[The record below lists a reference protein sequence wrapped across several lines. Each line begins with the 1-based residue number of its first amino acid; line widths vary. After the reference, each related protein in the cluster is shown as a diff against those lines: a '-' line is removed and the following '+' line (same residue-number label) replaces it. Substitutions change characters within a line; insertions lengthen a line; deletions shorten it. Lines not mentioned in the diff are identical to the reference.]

1 MPEMTHPVYSD
12 DMLASIRKVEA
23 TRAKRAEEAKRGY
36 RFEEMTLE
44 ESNKLLR
51 KFHPDYIKKE
61 KRKLK
66 VGASEGE
73 ALNNTVADIFEAHS
87 RLWKRLDEFNELI
100 QQPDYETDVLIIG
113 GGGAGTAAAITA
125 REQGAKV
132 IIATKLRI
140 GDANTMM
147 AQGGIQAAATPIDSP
162 AIHYLDVIGGGH
174 FENAP
179 ELVEALVNDAPGV
192 IHWLENMGV
201 MFDKHDDHT
210 MMVQHG
216 GGTSRMRMHSCL
228 DYSGAAI
235 MRVLRDEA
243 RNHPED
249 ITILEFAPAVELIM
263 NERGEC
269 MGAVLFNLE
278 TEEYEIVWAKAVV
291 FATGGFGRLHIQNFP
306 TTNHYGATGDGLV
319 MGYRAGVP
327 IEFLGAVQY
336 HPTGAMFP
344 EQIVGLLI
352 TEKVR
357 GSGADVL
364 NVDGEKFVYPLEPRD
379 VEASALIRECTP
391 VKKGGTGKGM
401 RTPTGNYGVWLDA
414 PLIDTL
420 DGEGTIAHKLPAMV
434 RMFNRFGIDMTKEP
448 ILVYPTLHYQNGGLA
463 MNADTSTVVPG
474 LFSSGEVSGGVHGT
488 NRLMGNSLLDTQVF
502 GIRSGKAA
510 ALYIKE
516 RFKDFGKPT
525 LQHVSE
531 YEKELAKIDIPDE
544 HISPMLLPDYI
555 PSHVKERQLTASYEG
570 TII

>member
-1 MPEMTHPVYSD
+1 MPEMSHPIYSD

-23 TRAKRAEEAKRGY
+23 TRPKRAEEAKRGY

-44 ESNKLLR
+44 ESNKLLH
-51 KFHPDYIKKE
+51 KFHPDYIEKE

-66 VGASEGE
+66 VGASNGE
-73 ALNNTVADIFEAHS
+73 ELNNTVADIFEAHS

-100 QQPDYETDVLIIG
+100 QQPDYKTDVLIIG

-174 FENAP
+174 FKNAP
-179 ELVEALVNDAPGV
+179 ELVEALVNDAPKV
-192 IHWLENMGV
+192 IQWLENMGV
-201 MFDKHDDHT
+201 MFDKYDDNT

-249 ITILEFAPAVELIM
+249 ITILEFSPAVELIM

-269 MGAVLFNLE
+269 MGAVLLNLE

-291 FATGGFGRLHIQNFP
+291 FATGGFGRLHIQGFP

-327 IEFLGAVQY
+327 VEFLGAVQY

-379 VEASALIRECTP
+379 VEASALIRECALKNKGGKGKGVRTP
-391 VKKGGTGKGM
+391 V
-401 RTPTGNYGVWLDA
+401 GNYGVWLDA

-420 DGEGTIAHKLPAMV
+420 DGEGTVAHKLPAMV

-463 MNADTSTVVPG
+463 MNADCSTVVPG

-510 ALYIKE
+510 ALYIKK

-531 YEKELAKIDIPDE
+531 YEKELAKLDIPDA